1 MHTKKTLEG
10 ELKKL
15 SEELFLRKK
24 ECEIKG
30 HKNMLD
36 FQYIITIKSKHD
48 DEVNMYCNYCLTFSK
63 RKLNS
68 LEHEEIERFYK
79 SLNEPVTI

>member
-1 MHTKKTLEG
+1 MLNNLSLEV

-15 SEELFLRKK
+15 SEELFLKKK

-36 FQYIITIKSKHD
+36 FPYIIKIKSKHD
-48 DEVNMYCNYCLTFSK
+48 DEINMHCNYRLTFSK

-68 LEHEEIERFYK
+68 QEHEEI
-79 SLNEPVTI
+79 